1 MKISKNAMIKGLILI
16 GKSIEDAQ
24 EITSLIFG
32 KGVSFADISDYD
44 YQSRLI
50 AEMPVNL
57 RLDYE
62 NGLQIINKVKVKAV
76 RPEKDYTPKKCVKC
90 QMLDSES
97 MLCQASDIEDIIQAD
112 CLTDIRADYV
122 LPIEEKACNKKKYNP
137 FAWIAKARKCTMQEA
152 ISIKNMADI
161 ISSGNNETFQYCV
174 KSLTFDELVLL
185 SDALNDVAPD
195 VSDVNN
201 LTYGY
206 NEFEYN
212 HLERQDVD
220 TSGQYGYIDNK
231 ADLYKTAKNS
241 EKVDYCSFK
250 KHESL
255 LSEIQESCQEY
266 QIAKKYIQ
274 SGKIQKAKSK
284 AKLVAYTYGQQE
296 KPSWL
301 TNDRLAGLWQAVKA

>member
-1 MKISKNAMIKGLILI
+1 MISFNNK
-16 GKSIEDAQ
+16 DAV
-24 EITSLIFG
+24 EITSFIFG
-32 KGVSFADISDYD
+32 NGLIYSDVSDFD
-44 YQSRLI
+44 YQSRI
-50 AEMPVNL
+50 IDSMPINL

-97 MLCQASDIEDIIQAD
+97 RLCQASDIEDIRQAD
-112 CLTDIRADYV
+112 CLSDVIGNYV
-122 LPIEEKACNKKKYNP
+122 LPIESKNCNKKRYNP
-137 FAWIAKARKCTMQEA
+137 FSWIAKLRRCSMQDA
-152 ISIKNMADI
+152 ISIKYMSDI
-161 ISSGNNETFQYCV
+161 ISSGNNETFQYCINNL
-174 KSLTFDELVLL
+174 SFDELVLL
-185 SDALNDVAPD
+185 SDALNDIEPD

-220 TSGQYGYIDNK
+220 TSGQYGHIDNK
-231 ADLYKTAKNS
+231 ADLYRTVKNS
-241 EKVDYCSFK
+241 KKVDFLSFK

-255 LSEIQESCQEY
+255 LTEIQESCQEY
-266 QIAKKYIQ
+266 QIAKKYIK

-284 AKLVAYTYGQQE
+284 SRLIAYTYKQQE

-301 TNDRLAGLWQAVKA
+301 TNDRIAGLWQAVKA